1 MQNNLHLNFLS
12 VLYSKT
18 KMRLRL
24 KFDDRELRRHRMQ
37 EPETFLFAEII

>member
-24 KFDDRELRRHRMQ
+24 KFDEWKLRALCMLRKA
-37 EPETFLFAEII
+37 PYW